1 MARERERVLDSQQ
14 VYEGRI
20 IAVKVD
26 QVEKA
31 NGNATT
37 REIVEHADCVA
48 IVAIDAEGRFL
59 LVRQFR
65 YAVNKDLLEI
75 PAGGIEPDE
84 TPEEAV
90 CRELR
95 EETGY
100 LPRKVVRLGGFFSAP
115 GYCTEYLHLFLAT
128 ELEYDPLQAED
139 TEGIE
144 LVRVAPEEIPH
155 LMVSGKICD
164 AKTVAGLANLHLY
177 GHFNDKS
184 LGAK

>member
-1 MARERERVLDSQQ
+1 MPEERLLDSQRI
-14 VYEGRI
+14 YDGRAI
-20 IAVKVD
+20 GVRVD
-26 QVEKA
+26 RVAKA
-31 NGNATT
+31 DGRTTT
-37 REIVEHADCVA
+37 REVVEHADCVA
-48 IVAIDAEGRFL
+48 IVAIDAEGRIL

-65 YAVNKDLLEI
+65 YPVNKELLEL

-84 TPEEAV
+84 VPEQAV

-100 LPRKVVRLGGFFSAP
+100 LPLKVVRLGGFFSAP
-115 GYCTEYLHLFLAT
+115 GYCNEYLHLFLAT

-144 LVRVAPEEIPH
+144 VVRVTPEDIPQ
-155 LMVSGKICD
+155 LIASGKICD

-177 GHFNDKS
+177 GNFNGKPR
-184 LGAK
+184 GGE